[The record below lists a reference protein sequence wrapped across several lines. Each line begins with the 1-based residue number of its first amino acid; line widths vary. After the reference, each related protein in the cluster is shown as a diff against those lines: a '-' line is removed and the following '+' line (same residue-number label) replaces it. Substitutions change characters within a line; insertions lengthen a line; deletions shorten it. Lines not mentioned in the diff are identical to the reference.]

1 MSTRFI
7 PTGAQSDAEK
17 PSWHIQRS
25 NISTK
30 SRAAKLTATALATVF
45 NDRIPVED
53 YTTVEYP
60 WDENDYSILESVAV
74 EIDEGTFNIET
85 LKWKTAGAFKDGT
98 NYIQRFVLPA
108 LAAYLKAR
116 KELALKD
123 GENANEVLAQ
133 LEDSDR
139 AYLISFLGVDDKA
152 HPMFTL
158 FN

>member
-1 MSTRFI
+1 MRQIFHRTFHS
-7 PTGAQSDAEK
+7 
-17 PSWHIQRS
+17 RS
-25 NISTK
+25 PMRRSHHGIYDFPI
-30 SRAAKLTATALATVF
+30 SRAAQLIATALAAVF
-45 NDRIPVED
+45 NDRILVED
-53 YTTVEYP
+53 YTPVEYP

-85 LKWKTAGAFKDGT
+85 LKWKTAGAFKDGM

-123 GENANEVLAQ
+123 GENANDVLAQ
-133 LEDSDR
+133 LEDDR
-139 AYLISFLGVDDKA
+139 AYLISFLGVDNKA
-152 HPMFTL
+152 HPMFTF